1 MARTVGIHASCVLV
15 GESGVLI
22 RGAAGVGKS
31 TLAVALIEAAA
42 SRGVFARL
50 VGDDRM
56 MLSPSGGRLIAR
68 PHPAIAGLVER
79 RGLGLTP
86 LPAAAG
92 AVIRLVVDL
101 TPEASPRLPEPEAM
115 VVSVSGL
122 SLPRLTLGPGAE
134 RPSHVLAALKLFDL
148 P

>member
-1 MARTVGIHASCVLV
+1 MARALGIHASSVLV
-15 GESGVLI
+15 GEAGLLI
-22 RGAAGVGKS
+22 RGEPGSGKS
-31 TLAVALIEAAA
+31 SLAVALIETATQ
-42 SRGVFARL
+42 RGLFARL

-56 MLSPSGGRLIAR
+56 MVSASAGRVVAR

-101 TPEASPRLPEPEAM
+101 APEAPARLPEPEAL
-115 VVSVSGL
+115 VTTLCGVA
-122 SLPRLTLGPGAE
+122 LPRLELGPGAE